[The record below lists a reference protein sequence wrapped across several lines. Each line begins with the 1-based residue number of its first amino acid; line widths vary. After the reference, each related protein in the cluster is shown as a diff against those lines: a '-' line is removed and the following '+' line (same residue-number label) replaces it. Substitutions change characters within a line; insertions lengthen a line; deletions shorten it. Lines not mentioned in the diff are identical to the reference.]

1 MTKRQEPEV
10 RVMKLAALTPAPF
23 NPRTITEEAARG
35 LRASIRRF
43 GLVQPIVWNRR
54 TERVVGGHQRIDALK
69 ALGKTE
75 AQVVVVDLPESEEKA
90 LNVTLNNPAIAGEF
104 TDDLQAILAEIS
116 ATSPLEFEELRLD
129 ALLDVNPAGII
140 EDEIPEPPKN
150 PVTRSGDLW
159 ILGDH
164 RLLCGDSTKP
174 ADVARLL
181 GGAKPRLMVTDPPYG
196 VSYDPRWRL
205 EAGLLASATRR
216 LGKVQ
221 NDDRVDWREAWQL
234 FPGDVAYVW
243 HAGVFAAS
251 VAMQLEESGFEIRS
265 QIIWRKPSFP
275 ISRGHYHWQH
285 EPCWYGVRRGATASW
300 IGDRSQTT
308 VWDVAGRSETKTD
321 HATQKPVECMARPIR
336 NHEGDVYEPFAGSGT
351 TLIAAEQLGRRCAA
365 IEIDPAFNDVVVSRW
380 EAFTGGKAKRAQGSQ
395 GTRRQRGGDPTNKY
409 ASARHRA
416 KVQSGSHESS

>member
-1 MTKRQEPEV
+1 
-10 RVMKLAALTPAPF
+10 MKLTALTPAPF
-23 NPRTITEEAARG
+23 NPCTITEEAARG

-43 GLVQPIVWNRR
+43 GLVQPIVWNR
-54 TERVVGGHQRIDALK
+54 TSGHVVGGHQRIDALK
-69 ALGKTE
+69 ALGKAE
-75 AQVVVVDLPESEEKA
+75 AQVVIVDLPEPEEKA

-104 TDDLQAILAEIS
+104 TDGLQAILAEIS
-116 ATSPLEFEELRLD
+116 ASSPLEFEELRLD
-129 ALLDVNPAGII
+129 ALLDLNPEGIV
-140 EDEIPEPPKN
+140 EDEVPERPKN

-181 GGAKPRLMVTDPPYG
+181 GDTKPRLMVTDPPYG

-205 EAGLLASATRR
+205 EAGLLASAPRR

-251 VAMQLEESGFEIRS
+251 VALQLEDSGFEIRS

-275 ISRGHYHWQH
+275 ISR
-285 EPCWYGVRRGATASW
+285 S
-300 IGDRSQTT
+300 
-308 VWDVAGRSETKTD
+308 
-321 HATQKPVECMARPIR
+321 
-336 NHEGDVYEPFAGSGT
+336 
-351 TLIAAEQLGRRCAA
+351 
-365 IEIDPAFNDVVVSRW
+365 
-380 EAFTGGKAKRAQGSQ
+380 
-395 GTRRQRGGDPTNKY
+395 PTN
-409 ASARHRA
+409 APP
-416 KVQSGSHESS
+416 